1 MTISHHLPQEDEEF
15 IYTKKKLNPKH
26 KTKLLDITD
35 TTTSGTEKNN
45 EKTQLKTENK
55 MKLT

>member
-1 MTISHHLPQEDEEF
+1 MKNLF
-15 IYTKKKLNPKH
+15 IQKKKLNPKH